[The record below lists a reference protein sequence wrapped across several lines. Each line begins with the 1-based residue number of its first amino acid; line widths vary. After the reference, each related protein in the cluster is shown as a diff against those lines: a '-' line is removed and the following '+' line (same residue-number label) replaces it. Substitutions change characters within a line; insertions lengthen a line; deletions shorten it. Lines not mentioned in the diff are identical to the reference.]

1 MFYNKFN
8 KLMKNIQSELLSRR
22 VEKILPS
29 REGLE
34 KLTTER
40 KIRLYQ
46 GFDPTGTK
54 LHLGHSIG
62 LRKLMEFADDGHE
75 VIFLFGTGTVL
86 VGDPSQRDSA
96 RKLITQEEIDENI
109 KDWKNQAEKIVDFD
123 KVKIKQ
129 NGDWL
134 IPLTLKDIINIA
146 SNISAVQLFKR
157 EMFQQRLARGDTVWY
172 HETMYPLLQGYD
184 SVAMDVDL
192 EIGGT
197 DQEFNMLVG
206 RELMR
211 KMKGKEKFVLT
222 TQMILGTDGKQM
234 SKTSGNCIWLTD
246 SAEDMFGK
254 LMSIPDEQIIPYME
268 LVSDIPLTRV
278 GQVKTE
284 IASGKLHQ
292 MDAKKELSLDVV
304 SRFHGKGRADSAKI
318 NFEKTIQA
326 GETPAEIPV
335 IHLSALS
342 STATIVDGLIKSGA
356 AQSRGEAKRLIDQK
370 AVSEHGVIPIINPNQ
385 LMSNFINKE
394 IKVGK
399 RHWFK
404 IKE

>member
-1 MFYNKFN
+1 
-8 KLMKNIQSELLSRR
+8 MKPHNDLLTRR

-34 KLTTER
+34 KSIFQR

-62 LRKLMEFADDGHE
+62 LRKLMEFADAGHE

-96 RKLITQEEIDENI
+96 RKLITQQEIDENI
-109 KDWKNQAEKIVDFD
+109 NDWKRQAEKIVDFE
-123 KVKIKQ
+123 KISVKQ

-134 IPLTLKDIINIA
+134 LPLTLKDIVNIA

-157 EMFQQRLARGDTVWY
+157 EMFQRRIARGDTIWY

-206 RELMR
+206 RELMK
-211 KMKGKEKFVLT
+211 KMKGKEKYVLT
-222 TQMILGTDGKQM
+222 TPMIFGTDGKQM

-246 SAEDMFGK
+246 TAEDMFGK
-254 LMSIPDEQIIPYME
+254 LMSIPDEQIVPYME
-268 LVSDIPLTRV
+268 LVTDIPLTRI
-278 GQVKTE
+278 GQVKSE
-284 IASGKLHQ
+284 IAVGKLHP
-292 MDAKKELSLDVV
+292 MDAKKELGIEVV
-304 SRFHGKGRADSAKI
+304 SRFHGKNQAEIAKI
-318 NFEKTIQA
+318 NFEKTIQQ
-326 GETPAEIPV
+326 GEAPKDIPNFS
-335 IHLSALS
+335 LSTLTS
-342 STATIVDGLIKSGA
+342 GATIVDLLVQSG
-356 AQSRGEAKRLIDQK
+356 SVTSKGEARRLIDQK
-370 AVSEHGVIPIINPNQ
+370 AVSINQSPIINYSGRAGSRSAGQ
-385 LMSNFINKE
+385 FSISELKSGDI
-394 IKVGK
+394 IKIGK
-399 RHWFK
+399 RKWLK
-404 IKE
+404 LVQ

>member
-1 MFYNKFN
+1 MQ
-8 KLMKNIQSELLSRR
+8 NIQSELLSRR

-34 KLTTER
+34 KLMSQR

-62 LRKLMEFADDGHE
+62 LRKLMEFADAGHE

-96 RKLITQEEIDENI
+96 RKLITQEEIDKNI
-109 KDWKNQAEKIVDFD
+109 KDWKSQAEKIVDFD

-134 IPLTLKDIINIA
+134 IPLTLKDVINIA

-157 EMFQQRLARGDTVWY
+157 EMFQRRIARGDTIWY

-206 RELMR
+206 RELMK
-211 KMKGKEKFVLT
+211 KMKRKEKFVLT
-222 TQMILGTDGKQM
+222 TPMILGTDGKQM

-246 SAEDMFGK
+246 SAQDMFGK
-254 LMSIPDEQIIPYME
+254 IMSIPDEQIIPHME
-268 LVSDIPLTRV
+268 LVSNIQLIRV
-278 GQVKTE
+278 EKVKSE
-284 IASGKLHQ
+284 IASGKLHP
-292 MDAKKELSLDVV
+292 MDAKKELALDVV
-304 SRFHGKGRADSAKI
+304 SRFHGKTQAESAKV

-335 IHLSALS
+335 FKLS
-342 STATIVDGLIKSGA
+342 SLPENATIIDLLEKSKTVS
-356 AQSRGEAKRLIDQK
+356 SRGEGRRLIEQG
-370 AVSEHGVIPIINPNQ
+370 AVSLNGQVINDLRFMIYEKPGT
-385 LMSNFINKE
+385 L
-394 IKVGK
+394 KVGK
-399 RHWFK
+399 RKWLK
-404 IKE
+404 CN